1 MYKANKENLKEI
13 KKIPQYFSEFDLF
26 LYSFFFN
33 FCVTCSL
40 FSYFKFCKT
49 RFSLLADMYEI

>member
-1 MYKANKENLKEI
+1 MYKANKENLKQI

-26 LYSFFFN
+26 LYSFFLN
-33 FCVTCSL
+33 FASHVNS
-40 FSYFKFCKT
+40 FCKT

>member
-1 MYKANKENLKEI
+1 MYKANKENLKQI

-33 FCVTCSL
+33 F
-40 FSYFKFCKT
+40 
-49 RFSLLADMYEI
+49 